1 MKINYDISVETGQTF
16 VVERFKTEDAK
27 GVAHLFYSIYG
38 SAYPFET
45 YYIPERIVEENSNGN
60 IYSVV
65 ARTVKGDVIGHGAL
79 YRSSPHNQNLY
90 EIGQYIVR
98 KNYRDTFAAFKINQY
113 ISENLVKEVS
123 PDGIFGEAVCN
134 HIITQKSCH
143 IIGMKDVA
151 IELDLMPE
159 ETYKKERNVSGR
171 VSCVISIKLFNDTLR
186 EIFIPSLYKE
196 EIDYIL
202 SDLNIQRTLTCSC
215 EEIPADLKSNIDVKF
230 FNFASVGRFN
240 VITGGSDFDMV
251 SEELEKEGIKNN
263 INIFQFFINLEKPW
277 SGRIIEKLRK
287 KGYFFGGY
295 IPRWFN
301 SDSILMQKNR
311 TLPDVSNINL
321 YSEKAKKILSLIRS
335 DWNYSYL

>member
-1 MKINYDISVETGQTF
+1 MKIDYDISVETGQTF
-16 VVERFKTEDAK
+16 VVERFKPEDAR

-45 YYIPERIVEENSNGN
+45 YYIPERILEENSNGN

-65 ARTVKGDVIGHGAL
+65 ARTPQGDIIGHGAL

-113 ISENLVKEVS
+113 ISEKLVKEVS

-159 ETYKKERNVSGR
+159 ETYKKEHNASGR

-202 SDLNIQRTLTCSC
+202 NDLNIQRTITCLC
-215 EEIPADLKSNIDVKF
+215 DEIPSDLKSNIDVKF

-240 VITGGSDFDMV
+240 VITGGSDFDIV
-251 SEELEKEGIKNN
+251 AGELEKEGIKNN
-263 INIFQFFINLEKPW
+263 ITVFQFFINLGKPW
-277 SGRIIEKLRK
+277 SGRIIESLRK

-295 IPRWFN
+295 IPRWFD
-301 SDSILMQKNR
+301 SDSILMQKNHL
-311 TLPDVSNINL
+311 LPDFSNIKL

-335 DWNYSYL
+335 DWSHSIK